1 MNRLFNTKNF
11 YLIVALLSI
20 FTLISAIYIEYVLGA
35 KPCKLCLYQR
45 IPYVVAI
52 FICFFGYSNLK
63 NILWIYFLSLTF
75 LVSLLLSG
83 YHAGIENNIFAEFS
97 GCTANNLNITNKED
111 LLKSLSENTPNCKD
125 VMFRIFG
132 LSLATINMFI
142 SALIVIISL
151 VIIRHEKNR

>member
-20 FTLISAIYIEYVLGA
+20 FTLISAVYIEYVLDA
-35 KPCKLCLYQR
+35 KACKLCLYQR
-45 IPYVVAI
+45 IPYVFAI
-52 FICFFGYSNLK
+52 FVCFFGYINLK
-63 NILWIYFLSLTF
+63 NILWIYVLSLTF
-75 LVSLLLSG
+75 LSSFLLSG
-83 YHAGIENNIFAEFS
+83 YHSGIENNIFADFS

>member
-1 MNRLFNTKNF
+1 MNKFLNNKNF
-11 YLIVALLSI
+11 YLAIALFSI
-20 FTLISAIYIEYVLGA
+20 FTLLSAVYVEYVLGA
-35 KPCKLCLYQR
+35 KPCKLCIYQR
-45 IPYVVAI
+45 IPYVFAI
-52 FICFFGYSNLK
+52 FVCFFGYSNLK
-63 NILWIYFLSLTF
+63 NILWIYVLSLTF
-75 LVSLLLSG
+75 LSSFLLSG
-83 YHAGIENNIFAEFS
+83 YHTGIENNIFAEFS

>member
-1 MNRLFNTKNF
+1 MNRLLNTKNF

-20 FTLISAIYIEYVLGA
+20 FTLISAVYIEYVLGA

-75 LVSLLLSG
+75 LVSLFLSG
-83 YHAGIENNIFAEFS
+83 YHAGIENNI
-97 GCTANNLNITNKED
+97 NITNKED
-111 LLKSLSENTPNCKD
+111 LLKSLSENIPNCKD
-125 VMFRIFG
+125 VMFKIFG